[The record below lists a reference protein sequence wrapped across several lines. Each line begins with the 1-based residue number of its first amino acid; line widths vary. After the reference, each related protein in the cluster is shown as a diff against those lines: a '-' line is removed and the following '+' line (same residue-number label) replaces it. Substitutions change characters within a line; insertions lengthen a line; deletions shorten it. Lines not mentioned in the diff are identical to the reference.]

1 MQGGIV
7 LAENKRKV
15 GHPFADNPKRSPV
28 TIRLTADDYSRL
40 KEYSERHS
48 KTMTQ
53 VIMEGIELVYAKG

>member
-1 MQGGIV
+1 
-7 LAENKRKV
+7 V
-15 GHPFADNPKRSPV
+15 GHPFAENPKRSPV

-40 KEYSERHS
+40 KEYSEKHS